1 MPHSF
6 ALTSQKISRL
16 DIDLPFGNRLVF
28 LRVGGETSVRLVLI
42 RDGKP
47 TYVTPRHEVSHDE
60 IQSILDGTGQSLD
73 LGALKLRGDRA
84 EMVVDFEFLVIPCP
98 RYMWEWQLQQ
108 WFQAAQQAS

>member
-73 LGALKLRGDRA
+73 LGALKLL
-84 EMVVDFEFLVIPCP
+84 VDFEFLVIPCP